1 MVLYGLCALCFFETC
16 VFMRV
21 KTRGKPSLHWEAS
34 WILILPE
41 PASSCRRCT
50 MGSGC
55 LEISAGWIVFEIML
69 EFMLQ
74 SCWCS
79 TCSTIFIHFSWC
91 LLIIIYSQLFWLAN
105 GASGTEKAA
114 PLAAGLSGTVLDAKL
129 LGNVGMMEDQE
140 SWLEHDGKMTG
151 WWNWVVVN
159 ASAVSTWIFWR
170 FAAFLMFIRL
180 KFRLSK
186 TMQWG

>member
-1 MVLYGLCALCFFETC
+1 MVLYGLCALCFFENLWNMC
-16 VFMRV
+16 LQPCARV
-21 KTRGKPSLHWEAS
+21 QTVVALRGILGV
-34 WILILPE
+34 LILPE

-55 LEISAGWIVFEIML
+55 LEISAGWIVSEIML

-79 TCSTIFIHFSWC
+79 TIFIHFFIHFSWC

-140 SWLEHDGKMTG
+140 SWLEHDWKMIG

-170 FAAFLMFIRL
+170 FAVFLMFIRL
-180 KFRLSK
+180 V
-186 TMQWG
+186 

>member
-16 VFMRV
+16 VF
-21 KTRGKPSLHWEAS
+21 WEAS
-34 WILILPE
+34 LFCLSQPVAAVAAQWAQAAWRFLPGE
-41 PASSCRRCT
+41 CVT
-50 MGSGC
+50 
-55 LEISAGWIVFEIML
+55 IVLVFNH
-69 EFMLQ
+69 FHHF
-74 SCWCS
+74 
-79 TCSTIFIHFSWC
+79 FIHFSWC

-140 SWLEHDGKMTG
+140 SWLEHDWKMIG

-170 FAAFLMFIRL
+170 FAAFLMFN
-180 KFRLSK
+180 
-186 TMQWG
+186 